1 MSQNTPHT
9 HTHTHTHTSSK
20 NAPTCGIC
28 GEVLQIDPSTGK
40 IETFHAHALRQSTN
54 MSLSEEVRAKERKNK
69 ENLEALKE
77 KRDAAKKAKFSRNS
91 KKAKEVQE
99 FKSGGA
105 AAAKP
110 STAQVILA
118 AIVAA
123 FAAVSSVSY
132 TDADAEEEAREF
144 IARFGYPTNEFA
156 IRGVV
161 KAFNATV
168 GAGGEKKVRLK
179 QQRVQQFMTLSESGF
194 PVNGPPDGE
203 RRPGPRKRVK
213 NTPDEDRKIQ
223 TIEVYDFNEGKK
235 VNKSGFVYETDF
247 CLGSMVFPEFEDLY
261 YAMIVTAFKC
271 GMPPAM
277 PFSGN
282 EMFFSVEQAN
292 DFAQKRDAK
301 MCGVSGIPYV
311 GSWDKH
317 CNRVGTSECLAAL
330 EAKKARFAEANTE
343 TAKSAAPK
351 KTKQIKQNGNKFAG
365 LVVDNES
372 DSEDEPSTPPVEVE
386 RKVSSPKAKHDARKA
401 AQKAKKAATKV
412 VAPAP
417 KVQKKVAAKVVV
429 KAEPTLDEQIA
440 ALKAQAATLQA
451 QKDAERKERE
461 AAAAK
466 VAAQQR
472 REAAEKAAKAEREA
486 KEREL
491 AELQQ
496 MVQELQKSPEK
507 TAKKCRKALK
517 AIGKFEELKS
527 QGKTLSKEQLAKVAR
542 KAEFEKDLAEAEF
555 EMDLAEATAPVEKQ
569 TDDKWASRY
578 EEPANVAP
586 APAPASKWVAGA
598 PKLST
603 GPNRLFTGFGA

>member
-1 MSQNTPHT
+1 MSSTTNT
-9 HTHTHTHTSSK
+9 HTHHTHTSSK

-28 GEVLQIDPSTGK
+28 DEVLQIDPSTGN
-40 IETFHAHALRQSTN
+40 IETFHAHTLRQSTN
-54 MSLSEEVRAKERKNK
+54 MLLSKEVRLKELKNK
-69 ENLEALKE
+69 ENLEAMKE
-77 KRDAAKKAKFSRNS
+77 KRDAAKKAKRSRNS

-99 FKSGGA
+99 FESGG

-168 GAGGEKKVRLK
+168 GAGGEKKVKLK
-179 QQRVQQFMTLSESGF
+179 QQRVQQFMTCPQSGF

-203 RRPGPRKRVK
+203 RRLGPKKRVK
-213 NTPDEDRKIQ
+213 NTPEEDRKVK
-223 TIEVYDFNEGKK
+223 TIEVYDFNEGKMVK
-235 VNKSGFVYETDF
+235 KRGFVYETDF
-247 CLGSMVFPEFEDLY
+247 CLGSKVFPEFEDLY

-271 GMPPAM
+271 GMPPVM

-282 EMFFSVEQAN
+282 EMFFSVDQAN

-317 CNRVGTSECLAAL
+317 CLRVGTPECLAAL
-330 EAKKARFAEANTE
+330 EAKKARFANANTE

-351 KTKQIKQNGNKFAG
+351 QTKQNKQNGNKFAG
-365 LVVDNES
+365 LVVDS

-440 ALKAQAATLQA
+440 ALKAQAAALQA

-491 AELQQ
+491 AELRQ
-496 MVQELQKSPEK
+496 MVRELQKSPEK

-517 AIGKFEELKS
+517 AIGKFEELQS
-527 QGKTLSKEQLAKVAR
+527 QGETLTEEQLAKVAR
-542 KAEFEKDLAEAEF
+542 KAEFEKE
-555 EMDLAEATAPVEKQ
+555 LAEATAPVEEQ
-569 TDDKWASRY
+569 SDDEWASRY

-598 PKLST
+598 PKLSK
-603 GPNRLFTGFGA
+603 GPNRLFAGFGC

>member
-1 MSQNTPHT
+1 MSQNTHT
-9 HTHTHTHTSSK
+9 HTNTNTNMTSTR

-28 GEVLQIDPSTGK
+28 GQPVNGP
-40 IETFHAHALRQSTN
+40 FHEHALAQSTN
-54 MSLSEEVRAKERKNK
+54 QSLPEEVRAKERKNY
-69 ENLEALKE
+69 ENLV
-77 KRDAAKKAKFSRNS
+77 AKYNAKMRRFQQNRN
-91 KKAKEVQE
+91 KAKEVSS
-99 FKSGGA
+99 FNSGGA
-105 AAAKP
+105 AVKP

-144 IARFGYPTNEFA
+144 IARFGYPTNEYA

-161 KAFNATV
+161 GAFNASV
-168 GAGGEKKVRLK
+168 GAGGRKARLK

-223 TIEVYDFNEGKK
+223 TIEVYDFNEGKM
-235 VNKSGFVYETDF
+235 VLKSGFVYETDF
-247 CLGSMVFPEFEDLY
+247 CIGSKVFPEFEDLY

-271 GMPPAM
+271 GMPPVM
-277 PFSGN
+277 PFSGD
-282 EMFFSVEQAN
+282 EVFFSQESAVKHAEKRGAN
-292 DFAQKRDAK
+292 Q
-301 MCGVSGIPYV
+301 CGNCKGLFIGP
-311 GSWDKH
+311 WHKH
-317 CNRVGTSECLAAL
+317 CERVGGDCLKAL
-330 EAKKARFAEANTE
+330 KSRNAKTQTAKTE
-343 TAKSAAPK
+343 TPKAKAPSTKAANP
-351 KTKQIKQNGNKFAG
+351 FAG
-365 LVVDNES
+365 LVV
-372 DSEDEPSTPPVEVE
+372 EDDDIDVETVEVPE
-386 RKVSSPKAKHDARKA
+386 QAPAETRVCRFFNSPKGCRSGKSCPFVHQGKPIDDVLNRKVQHDTRMAT
-401 AQKAKKAATKV
+401 QKAKKAKNATLA

-417 KVQKKVAAKVVV
+417 KVQKKAIKQVV

-440 ALKAQAATLQA
+440 ALKAHAATLQA

-461 AAAAK
+461 AAATK

-472 REAAEKAAKAEREA
+472 REAAEKAAKAAREA

-517 AIGKFEELKS
+517 AIGKIEELKS
-527 QGKTLSKEQLAKVAR
+527 QGKTLTEEQLAKVAR
-542 KAEFEKDLAEAEF
+542 KAEFEKDLAK
-555 EMDLAEATAPVEKQ
+555 ATAPVEKQ
-569 TDDKWASRY
+569 TDDEWGAGFP
-578 EEPANVAP
+578 EPVNV
-586 APAPASKWVAGA
+586 APASKWVAGA

-603 GPNRLFTGFGA
+603 GTNRLFAGFGA